1 MVRCQQVMVPNFMVL
16 NRCVLDAV
24 LPDTV
29 RPTQEHWRKPAT
41 PYPSRDRATLSGNGC
56 QYDSQSLW

>member
-16 NRCVLDAV
+16 NRRVLDAV
-24 LPDTV
+24 LPNTV

-41 PYPSRDRATLSGNGC
+41 PYPSRDRAALYGNGC
-56 QYDSQSLW
+56 